1 MRRGLGGRIILSIAG
16 VTQLVECNLAK
27 VDVEGSNPFA
37 RSGEIPHAGGV
48 IRMARGGCPPGRNP
62 FARSNE
68 VRAGEP
74 PQFPEG

>member
-37 RSGEIPHAGGV
+37 RSKG
-48 IRMARGGCPPGRNP
+48 
-62 FARSNE
+62 
-68 VRAGEP
+68 VRAG
-74 PQFPEG
+74 